1 MIEENLCC
9 IRDCDADADGDR
21 SSLYQMVLQNVR
33 DLSKTRDSLAEFVQL
48 DTDSEEEEDEDAGQR
63 KRAADAKYE
72 AVSENTG
79 Q

>member
-33 DLSKTRDSLAEFVQL
+33 DLSKTRDSLAEFVRL
-48 DTDSEEEEDEDAGQR
+48 DTESEEEEEEEEDATQR
-63 KRAADAKYE
+63 KRAAAEKYE
-72 AVSENTG
+72 AVS
-79 Q
+79 

>member
-9 IRDCDADADGDR
+9 IRDCDADADGDH

-48 DTDSEEEEDEDAGQR
+48 DTESEEEEDDEDAVQR
-63 KRAADAKYE
+63 KRATDEKYE
-72 AVSENTG
+72 AVS
-79 Q
+79 